1 MGWFTRKPRKVVVP
15 RPNGTSKR
23 WSQVSSGAAPRA
35 VRVVDIRRETPS
47 VITVVLE
54 PEDGRKLVF
63 RAGQYLTHRFELNGN
78 VLKRAYSLSSP
89 ESGALACTI
98 KLLPGSPAA
107 DFFNHHLKVGDH
119 YSVLGPTG
127 DFVLDATSQRPL
139 AFLAGGSGITPI
151 MGLIETALAQQPDRS
166 IRLIY
171 ASRNQAEII
180 FRDRLMALAERH
192 PRFSITHVLSQ
203 PEAGWAG
210 ERGRLG
216 GARAAELLLT
226 AEADYYLC
234 GPAALM
240 QATEVCLRA
249 HGIRGERIKH
259 ELFLAAAKEK
269 TKPTVA
275 QEIVFKRSNRTVTQ
289 QPGETVLD
297 AGLREHLPLDFS
309 CTVGGCGHCK
319 VQVLEGHV
327 ALNEPNCLTSEEK
340 AAGWTLA
347 CSAYA
352 ASKIVVNA

>member
-15 RPNGTSKR
+15 RPNGISKR
-23 WSQVSSGAAPRA
+23 WSQVSAGAAPRA

-63 RAGQYLTHRFELNGN
+63 RAGQYLTHRFELNGST
-78 VLKRAYSLSSP
+78 LKRAYSLSAP
-89 ESGALACTI
+89 EGGALACTI

-107 DFFNHHLKVGDH
+107 DFFTHHLKVGDH

-127 DFVLDATSQRPL
+127 EFVLDATSQKPL
-139 AFLAGGSGITPI
+139 SFLAGGSGITPI
-151 MGLIETALAQQPDRS
+151 IGLIETALAQSPGRAMK
-166 IRLIY
+166 LIY
-171 ASRNQAEII
+171 ASRNQSEIV
-180 FRDRLMALAERH
+180 FRERLNAIAERH
-192 PRFSITHVLSQ
+192 PSFSITHVLSQ
-203 PEAGWAG
+203 PEANWTG

-226 AEADYYLC
+226 PDADYYLC
-234 GPAALM
+234 GPNALM
-240 QATEVCLRA
+240 LAAEVSLRA
-249 HGIRGERIKH
+249 NGVRGERIKH
-259 ELFLAAAKEK
+259 ELFLAAAKQK
-269 TKPTVA
+269 IKPTQP
-275 QEIVFKRSNRTVTQ
+275 QEILFKRSNRTVTQ

-297 AGLREHLPLDFS
+297 AGLREHLELDFS

-319 VQVLEGHV
+319 LQVLDGQV
-327 ALNEPNCLTSEEK
+327 VLNEPNCLTSEEK

-352 ASKIVVNA
+352 TSKLVVNA